1 MRPHLRRLPVLL
13 LPFAHCARLSM
24 VADEEGSCRATY
36 PHELIKSLIIENEAL
51 AGTKKRLHAR
61 ILELFS
67 MLGDERERLREL
79 EGFVERVRRDVLWQV
94 YILDVD

>member
-1 MRPHLRRLPVLL
+1 
-13 LPFAHCARLSM
+13 M

-61 ILELFS
+61 ILELFF

-79 EGFVERVRRDVLWQV
+79 EGFVERVRRDVLW
-94 YILDVD
+94 